1 MRKNPS
7 PLANAALALTLG
19 EVAKAEKRALT
30 PWERK
35 KLTKY
40 LADGET
46 VAVLLGQSIVRKG
59 NEVRN
64 G

>member
-1 MRKNPS
+1 MTAPKS
-7 PLANAALALTLG
+7 LANAALALTLG
-19 EVAKAEKRALT
+19 ETAKARPLE

-46 VAVLLGQSIVRKG
+46 VVVLLGQSIVRKG
-59 NEVRN
+59 NEVRRDA
-64 G
+64 